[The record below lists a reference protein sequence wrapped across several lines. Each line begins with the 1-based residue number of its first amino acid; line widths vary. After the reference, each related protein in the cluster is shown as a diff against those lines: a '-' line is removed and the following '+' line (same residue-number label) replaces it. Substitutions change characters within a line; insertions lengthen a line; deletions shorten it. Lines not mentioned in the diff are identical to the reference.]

1 MNSGSPKTLLR
12 SLIIS
17 YVLSGILLLAL
28 SFALY
33 KLKIK
38 EAQIN
43 TAVYIVY
50 LLACLAG
57 GLLAGKAMRQRR
69 FFWGLLSG
77 LLYFVVLLAVSWI
90 LKQDLPLDTSRMLTV
105 MACCAA
111 GGTIGGMI
119 S

>member
-1 MNSGSPKTLLR
+1 MTSTCPKALLR

-17 YVLSGILLLAL
+17 YVLSGVFLLVL

-43 TAVYIVY
+43 MAVYLVY
-50 LLACLAG
+50 ILACLIG
-57 GLLAGKAMRQRR
+57 GLAAGKAIRQKR

-77 LLYFVVLLAVSWI
+77 LLYFVVLLAVSWV
-90 LKQDLPLDTSRMLTV
+90 LKQGLPLDTSRILTV
-105 MACCAA
+105 MGCCAA
-111 GGTIGGMI
+111 GGMIGGMI

>member
-1 MNSGSPKTLLR
+1 MTNPKALLR
-12 SLIIS
+12 SLILS
-17 YVLSGILLLAL
+17 YILSGILLLAL

-43 TAVYIVY
+43 MAVYIVY
-50 LLACLAG
+50 ILACMAG
-57 GLLAGKAMRQRR
+57 GVLAGKAIRQKR

-77 LLYFVVLLAVSWI
+77 LMYFVVLLAVSWV
-90 LKQDLPLDTSRMLTV
+90 LKQDPLDTSRILTV

-111 GGTIGGMI
+111 GGTIGGMM

>member
-1 MNSGSPKTLLR
+1 MTSASPKALLR
-12 SLIIS
+12 SLIFS

-43 TAVYIVY
+43 VAVYIVY
-50 LLACLAG
+50 ILACLAG
-57 GLLAGKAMRQRR
+57 GLLAGKAMRQKR

-77 LLYFVVLLAVSWI
+77 LLYFVVLLVVSWV
-90 LKQDLPLDTSRMLTV
+90 LKQGVPLDTSRMLTV

-111 GGTIGGMI
+111 GGTIGGMM

>member
-1 MNSGSPKTLLR
+1 MPSVTPKALLR
-12 SLIIS
+12 SLIFS

-33 KLKIK
+33 KLKMK

-43 TAVYIVY
+43 IAVYGVY
-50 LLACLAG
+50 ILACLAG
-57 GLLAGKAMRQRR
+57 GLMAGKIIRQKR

-77 LLYFVVLLAVSWI
+77 LLYFVVLLAVSWV
-90 LKQDLPLDTSRMLTV
+90 LKQGNPLDITRMLTV
-105 MACCAA
+105 MGCCAA

>member
-1 MNSGSPKTLLR
+1 MTSSPPKALLR
-12 SLIIS
+12 SLIFS
-17 YVLSGILLLAL
+17 YVLSGILILAL

-33 KLKIK
+33 KLKMK

-43 TAVYIVY
+43 VAVYVVY
-50 LLACLAG
+50 ILACMAG
-57 GLLAGKAMRQRR
+57 GLMAGKVMRLKR

-90 LKQDLPLDTSRMLTV
+90 LKQGLPLDTSRMLTV
-105 MACCAA
+105 MGCCAL

>member
-1 MNSGSPKTLLR
+1 MTSVSPKTLLR
-12 SLIIS
+12 SLIFS

-38 EAQIN
+38 EAHIN

-50 LLACLAG
+50 ILACMAG
-57 GLLAGKAMRQRR
+57 GLLAGKTMRQKR

-77 LLYFVVLLAVSWI
+77 LLYFVVLLAVSWFF
-90 LKQDLPLDTSRMLTV
+90 KQEPLDTSRMLTV

-111 GGTIGGMI
+111 GGTIGGMM